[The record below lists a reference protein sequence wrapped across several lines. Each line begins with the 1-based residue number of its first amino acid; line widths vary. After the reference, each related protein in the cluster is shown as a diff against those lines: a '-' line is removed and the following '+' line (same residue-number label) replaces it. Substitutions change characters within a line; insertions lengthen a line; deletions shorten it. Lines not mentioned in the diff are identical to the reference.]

1 VNHGRRGAAIW
12 KIGYR
17 KVPIVQELLSL
28 EVMMLLNGLLIVGL
42 DRLIILMHLLEARFE
57 RVIEIRG
64 NSTLVIRSVNS
75 VPRVKGLSGGY
86 RTIGDGWRRRGG
98 FRLRRWGAL
107 GNSALWKQGD
117 VSRVSINHF
126 AIEIDII
133 SQTLFK
139 RDHRAFDRESELRA
153 KPYKVE
159 LSKSAEQ
166 LCVWGPIQLSLLAT
180 RHGGKKVVLARII
193 FEKSRSQYNK
203 KEQTST
209 MIS

>member
-1 VNHGRRGAAIW
+1 
-12 KIGYR
+12 
-17 KVPIVQELLSL
+17 
-28 EVMMLLNGLLIVGL
+28 
-42 DRLIILMHLLEARFE
+42 
-57 RVIEIRG
+57 
-64 NSTLVIRSVNS
+64 
-75 VPRVKGLSGGY
+75 
-86 RTIGDGWRRRGG
+86 
-98 FRLRRWGAL
+98 LRRWGAL

-180 RHGGKKVVLARII
+180 RHGEKKVVLARII
-193 FEKSRSQYNK
+193 FEKSRSQ
-203 KEQTST
+203 
-209 MIS
+209 